1 MSLNDSD
8 HVLLR
13 SIYQRCDPIESLRP
27 NDKRY
32 VPIYQGGHCEDPV
45 SRLKTHIDFSPV
57 ESFQLFS
64 GFRGSGKTTELFRL
78 RAEMEKAGCVVLY
91 ANALDYL
98 NPAEPVQISDL
109 LMVIAGAFSDRL
121 ADQAGLDLRDESFWA
136 RITNYLRTTSLHV
149 NELAGKVETDT
160 PAKAILGGLTAGLEV
175 KVALKEASSFRRR
188 LREFL
193 ENRLTELKREVH
205 AFIEQG
211 VKAVRRKR
219 GEDVRVVFIFDQ
231 LEQFRGSASNEQ
243 DVIRS
248 VERVFASHLD
258 KLKLPY
264 VHAVYTVP
272 AWLQFVLPG
281 GVEIEVLPSF
291 RIWKKDARRSRD
303 NEGFKAMRDLLFRR
317 CEADGFARLFGPRE
331 VAAVH
336 PLADKLIEASGG
348 YFRDLLRLL
357 RELVVRVT
365 TQSQSLPVDERLV
378 DGAIQRVREQYAN
391 ISVEDAEWVQQVA
404 ETRSCSPRTTTPE
417 EAARITRLLDLH
429 LVFYFS
435 NGEDWYDAHPLVRE
449 EAAIIVKRHR
459 HRAPTPTPRERAR
472 RKPAQ

>member
-1 MSLNDSD
+1 MSLSESD
-8 HVLLR
+8 LELLKR
-13 SIYQRCDPIESLRP
+13 IYQRCDPTESLKP
-27 NDKRY
+27 GDNRY
-32 VPIYQGGHCEDPV
+32 VPIYERGLCEDPV
-45 SRLKTHIDFSPV
+45 SRLKAHIDFSPV

-78 RAEMEKAGCVVLY
+78 RARMENAGAVVLY

-98 NPAEPVQISDL
+98 NPSEPVEISDL

-121 ADQAGLDLRDESFWA
+121 ADQAGLDLRNESFWT
-136 RITNYLRTTSLHV
+136 RITDYLRKTSLRV
-149 NELAGKVETDT
+149 TELTGAVEAAS
-160 PAKAILGGLTAGLEV
+160 PAKDLLGGLNAGLEV
-175 KVALKEASSFRRR
+175 KIALKEASSFRRR

-211 VKAVRRKR
+211 VKTVREKQ
-219 GEDVRVVFIFDQ
+219 GKDVRVIFIFDQ

-243 DVIRS
+243 EVIRS

-264 VHAVYTVP
+264 VHTVYTVP

-281 GVEIEVLPSF
+281 GAEVEVLPSF
-291 RIWKKDARRSRD
+291 RIWKNDPQRSR
-303 NEGFKAMRDLLFRR
+303 NEDGFKAMREFVRRR
-317 CEADGFARLFGPRE
+317 CQDEGFARLFGDPGGSGE
-331 VAAVH
+331 H
-336 PLADKLIEASGG
+336 PLADRLIEASGG

-357 RELVVRVT
+357 REVVIRVT
-365 TQSQSLPVDERLV
+365 TQSQSLPVDEQIF
-378 DGAIQRVREQYAN
+378 DSAIKRVREQYAN
-391 ISVEDAEWVQQVA
+391 LSVEDAEWVQQVA
-404 ETRSCSPRTTTPE
+404 ETRSCSPRAATPE

-435 NGEDWYDAHPLVRE
+435 NGEEWYDAHPLVRE
-449 EAAIIVKRHR
+449 EAATIVQRHR
-459 HRAPTPTPRERAR
+459 LSSASARRERPR
-472 RKPAQ
+472 RKPAS

>member
-1 MSLNDSD
+1 MSVTDLD
-8 HVLLR
+8 LLKR
-13 SIYQRCDPIESLRP
+13 IYGRCDPIESLRP
-27 NDKRY
+27 DDPRY

-78 RAEMEKAGCVVLY
+78 REEMEKTGAVVLY

-98 NPAEPVQISDL
+98 NPSEPVQISDL

-121 ADQAGLDLRDESFWA
+121 AEQEGLELIKESFWN
-136 RITNYLRTTSLHV
+136 RFTQYLRKTAVHV
-149 NELAGKVETDT
+149 TELTGKVEGDT
-160 PAKAILGGLTAGLEV
+160 PANAIVGGLNAGLEV
-175 KVALKEASSFRRR
+175 KMALKEASSFRRR

-193 ENRLTELKREVH
+193 ENRLTELTREVR
-205 AFIEQG
+205 AFIEEG
-211 VKAVRRKR
+211 VKAVRKKR
-219 GEDVRVVFIFDQ
+219 GEEVRLIFIFDQ
-231 LEQFRGSASNEQ
+231 LEQFRGSASNEY

-281 GVEIEVLPSF
+281 GIEIEGLPSF
-291 RIWKKDARRSRD
+291 RIWKNNTKRTR
-303 NEGFKAMRDLLFRR
+303 EQGGFDAMRDLLLRR
-317 CEADGFARLFGPRE
+317 CEADGFARLFGSD
-331 VAAVH
+331 VATHQH
-336 PLADKLIEASGG
+336 PVADKLIEASGG

-365 TQSQSLPVDERLV
+365 TQSQSLPVDEGLV

-404 ETRSCSPRTTTPE
+404 KTRSCSPRTATAE

-449 EAAIIVKRHR
+449 EAAIIMRRHR
-459 HRAPTPTPRERAR
+459 KASPSSQTREPNR
-472 RKPAQ
+472 

>member
-1 MSLNDSD
+1 MSLSVIDRE
-8 HVLLR
+8 LLKT
-13 SIYQRCDPIESLRP
+13 IYQRCDPIESLLP
-27 NDKRY
+27 TDARY
-32 VPIYQGGHCEDPV
+32 VPIYADGHGEDPV

-57 ESFQLFS
+57 QSFQLFS

-78 RAEMEKAGCVVLY
+78 RAQMEKAGCVVLY

-98 NPAEPVQISDL
+98 NPAEPAEISDL

-121 ADQAGLDLRDESFWA
+121 ADQAGLDLRDESFWN
-136 RITNYLRTTSLHV
+136 RITHYLRTTSLHV
-149 NELAGKVETDT
+149 TELTGQLEASN
-160 PAKAILGGLTAGLEV
+160 PAKEILGDLTAGLEV
-175 KVALKEASSFRRR
+175 KVALKEASSFRKR

-193 ENRLTELKREVH
+193 ETRLTELKREVH
-205 AFIEQG
+205 AFVEAG
-211 VKAVRRKR
+211 VKALRKKR

-281 GVEIEVLPSF
+281 VIEIEVLPSF
-291 RIWKKDARRSRD
+291 RIWKNDAMRSRD
-303 NEGFKAMRDLLFRR
+303 DEGFAAIRDLLFRR
-317 CEADGFARLFGPRE
+317 CQAEGFERLFGVGDGARE
-331 VAAVH
+331 H

-365 TQSQSLPVDERLV
+365 TQSQSLPVDEDLV
-378 DGAIQRVREQYAN
+378 KGAIQRVREHYAN
-391 ISVEDAEWVQQVA
+391 ISVEDAEWVQHVA
-404 ETRSCSPRTTTPE
+404 ETRSCSPRSASPA

-435 NGEDWYDAHPLVRE
+435 NGEDWYDAHPLVRQ
-449 EAAIIVKRHR
+449 EAELITKRNR
-459 HRAPTPTPRERAR
+459 QRASVPNSSG
-472 RKPAQ
+472 

>member
-1 MSLNDSD
+1 MSLSAKD
-8 HVLLR
+8 HALLKR
-13 SIYQRCDPIESLRP
+13 IYGRCDPIESLRP
-27 NDKRY
+27 ADDRY
-32 VPIYQGGHCEDPV
+32 VPIYQDGHCEDPV
-45 SRLKTHIDFSPV
+45 SRLKAHIDFSPV
-57 ESFQLFS
+57 ESFRLFS

-78 RAEMEKAGCVVLY
+78 KEQLEKDGCVVLY

-98 NPAEPVQISDL
+98 NPAEPVEISDL

-121 ADQAGLDLRDESFWA
+121 ADQAGLELREESFWS
-136 RITNYLRTTSLHV
+136 RITNYLRKTSLHV
-149 NELAGKVETDT
+149 NELSGQVETDT
-160 PAKAILGGLTAGLEV
+160 PAKEILGGLKAGLEV
-175 KVALKEASSFRRR
+175 KIALKEASSFRRR

-193 ENRLTELKREVH
+193 DNRLTELTREVH
-205 AFIEQG
+205 AFVEHG
-211 VKAVRRKR
+211 VKTLHSKHER
-219 GEDVRVVFIFDQ
+219 DVRVVFIFDQ
-231 LEQFRGSASNEQ
+231 LEQFRGSASNEHN
-243 DVIRS
+243 VIRS

-281 GVEIEVLPSF
+281 DIEIEVLPSF
-291 RIWKKDARRSRD
+291 RIWQNDANRTRD
-303 NEGFKAMRDLLFRR
+303 EQGLRAMRELLFRR
-317 CEADGFARLFGPRE
+317 CEAAGFARLFG
-331 VAAVH
+331 VVDSTADH
-336 PLADKLIEASGG
+336 PLADKLIESSGG

-365 TQSQSLPVDERLV
+365 TQSQSLPVDENLIN
-378 DGAIQRVREQYAN
+378 GAIQRVREQYAN

-404 ETRSCSPRTTTPE
+404 ETRSCSPRTATPE

-449 EAAIIVKRHR
+449 EAATIMKRHR
-459 HRAPTPTPRERAR
+459 QPTGASL
-472 RKPAQ
+472 AH